1 VPDPGRF
8 PPTLGELDLYL
19 IAEGRHERLWE
30 VLGARPLVH
39 AGVAGT
45 RFAVWAPNAR
55 AVALAGDFNDWDA
68 ARHPLRRL
76 GAGVWETFVPDA
88 GPGARYVFEVT
99 GADGVRTRRA
109 DPLARRTEPP
119 RGDVSVV
126 HADRYAWGD
135 ADWLARRAAARP
147 ADGPLSV
154 YELHPASWRPG
165 LTWRGLAAELPEYVT
180 SLGFTHVELMPPA
193 EHPYGGSWGYQVT
206 GHFAPTSRLGPP
218 EDFKLLVD
226 ALHRAGVGVL
236 LDWVPAHFPR
246 DAWALARFDGT
257 PAYEHADPRRAD
269 HPDWGTLV
277 FDHGRPQVRNFLVAA
292 ALFWCEEYHVDGLR
306 VDAVASM
313 LYRDYSRGPGAWL
326 PGPDGGREDWEAVA
340 FLRELNDTV
349 HGRWPG
355 VLTIAEESTAWDG
368 VTRATADGGLGFD
381 LKWNMGWM
389 HDSLVYVARDPVHR
403 AWHHREI
410 THSLTYAHSERF
422 VLPLSHDEVVHGKR
436 ALVNKM
442 PGDWAARRAGLRA
455 YLGFMWA
462 HPGKQLLFMGQE
474 FAQGSEWS
482 DAEGPQWWVLDAGWP
497 GAAGHAGVRE
507 LVRDLNGTYRAVPAL
522 WERDADPAGFEWL
535 VADAADDNVLAFWR
549 HPAGDGP
556 PLLAVCNFSGVSRL
570 RYRLGVP
577 EWGRAFREVLNT
589 DAARYGGGG
598 LVHDE
603 PLKAE
608 AEPAHGRP
616 ASVVATLPALS
627 TVWFLPA

>member
-1 VPDPGRF
+1 
-8 PPTLGELDLYL
+8 
-19 IAEGRHERLWE
+19 
-30 VLGARPLVH
+30 
-39 AGVAGT
+39 
-45 RFAVWAPNAR
+45 
-55 AVALAGDFNDWDA
+55 
-68 ARHPLRRL
+68 
-76 GAGVWETFVPDA
+76 
-88 GPGARYVFEVT
+88 
-99 GADGVRTRRA
+99 
-109 DPLARRTEPP
+109 
-119 RGDVSVV
+119 
-126 HADRYAWGD
+126 
-135 ADWLARRAAARP
+135 
-147 ADGPLSV
+147 
-154 YELHPASWRPG
+154 
-165 LTWRGLAAELPEYVT
+165 
-180 SLGFTHVELMPPA
+180 
-193 EHPYGGSWGYQVT
+193 
-206 GHFAPTSRLGPP
+206 
-218 EDFKLLVD
+218 
-226 ALHRAGVGVL
+226 
-236 LDWVPAHFPR
+236 
-246 DAWALARFDGT
+246 
-257 PAYEHADPRRAD
+257 
-269 HPDWGTLV
+269 
-277 FDHGRPQVRNFLVAA
+277 
-292 ALFWCEEYHVDGLR
+292 
-306 VDAVASM
+306 M

-403 AWHHREI
+403 SWHHREI